1 MSLDASPGRDTD
13 ALRAGIAARFE
24 RLPLS
29 RWHVTVRIVIGVVTF
44 FEAFDQ
50 LLIAYAMP
58 ELRQEWHLTDGDAT
72 AVLTIGSLGMLIGA
86 LFSGRMADRIGRVKI
101 IAICIGVSGL
111 ASLALAASPSASPF
125 MLLRFVQ
132 GLAIGGEVPVAATF
146 ISEITRSF
154 KRGRFVLLYELVFP
168 AGLTLGALA
177 AAWIVPALGWRWMY
191 VVAAVPGL
199 LCVLVQRTVP
209 ESPRWL
215 ADRGRLREAAATMD
229 LIEAKVVAAT
239 GAPLPPV
246 PALTGTPDPA
256 RTATPE
262 PAAAPTTATGT
273 PEPAARPASTTTG
286 APEPGAA
293 PTSTATGTPGPGG
306 AGVSTSASPPGR
318 SARSGRATDPT
329 TPATPAEAAA
339 TGVKGLFTGRYRRR
353 TLVIGT
359 LWFTGYFVNYGITS
373 WLPTIYG
380 KQYGLS
386 LSDSLLYSTVTSV
399 AGFLG
404 CLLVAL
410 TVDVIG
416 RRKVFAVFLG
426 GAAALLIVLAAL
438 GARTPVQV
446 LVWTS
451 LAAVCFFGSNIC
463 LYLYTPELYPTRMR
477 ALGCSVGGALNR
489 LGVIL
494 GPVLVGAIYA
504 GGGEVSAVF
513 LTLGGVA
520 LVGALAAAFFAE
532 ETTDQP
538 LEKISP

>member
-13 ALRAGIAARFE
+13 AVRAGIAARFE

-101 IAICIGVSGL
+101 IALCIGVSGL
-111 ASLALAASPSASPF
+111 ASLALAASPSPTPF

-168 AGLTLGALA
+168 AGLTIGALA
-177 AAWIVPALGWRWMY
+177 AAWIVPALGWRSMY

-199 LCVLVQRTVP
+199 LCILVQRTVP

-215 ADRGRLREAAATMD
+215 ADRGRLEEAAATMD
-229 LIEAKVVAAT
+229 LIETKVVAAT

-246 PALTGTPDPA
+246 GAGPEAALEVRAG
-256 RTATPE
+256 
-262 PAAAPTTATGT
+262 
-273 PEPAARPASTTTG
+273 TG
-286 APEPGAA
+286 AEAGVVM
-293 PTSTATGTPGPGG
+293 GPGSG
-306 AGVSTSASPPGR
+306 TGGGSGTAGEAPVEVSSLSPAPPVSPPV
-318 SARSGRATDPT
+318 SPPT
-329 TPATPAEAAA
+329 AAEAAA
-339 TGVKGLFTGRYRRR
+339 IGVKGLFTGRYRRR

-410 TVDVIG
+410 TVDRIG
-416 RRKVFAVFLG
+416 RRKVFVFFLG

-494 GPVLVGAIYA
+494 GPVLVGVIYA
-504 GGGEVSAVF
+504 GGGHVPAVF
-513 LTLGGVA
+513 VTLGGVA

-532 ETTDQP
+532 ETTNRP
-538 LEKISP
+538 LEEVSP

>member
-13 ALRAGIAARFE
+13 AVRAGIAARFE

-111 ASLALAASPSASPF
+111 ASLALAASPSPSPF

-199 LCVLVQRTVP
+199 LCILVQRTVP

-215 ADRGRLREAAATMD
+215 ADRGRLQEAAATMD

-246 PALTGTPDPA
+246 PALTGTP
-256 RTATPE
+256 E
-262 PAAAPTTATGT
+262 PAAT
-273 PEPAARPASTTTG
+273 PVA
-286 APEPGAA
+286 
-293 PTSTATGTPGPGG
+293 GTPGP
-306 AGVSTSASPPGR
+306 APVPTSTPAPGDR
-318 SARSGRATDPT
+318 TF

-410 TVDVIG
+410 TVDLIG

-426 GAAALLIVLAAL
+426 GAAVLLIVLAAL
-438 GARTPVQV
+438 GASTPVQV

-494 GPVLVGAIYA
+494 GPILVGAIYA
-504 GGGEVSAVF
+504 GGGQVSAVF

-532 ETTDQP
+532 ETTDRP
-538 LEKISP
+538 LEEVSP